1 MLRMGRSSNV
11 GVNAHRFEQNSR
23 NPHKCDAS
31 VEIRTAHRRLLGK
44 IGCISNTQFMGTAIV
59 NLKVGIFLDSIPEN
73 ILSQYGEKKGMKTY
87 GSEIGV

>member
-31 VEIRTAHRRLLGK
+31 VEIRTAHPNLLLPNELLHFWAAARKGR
-44 IGCISNTQFMGTAIV
+44 CP
-59 NLKVGIFLDSIPEN
+59 VGHRGEPLRPSDITHCFLTEDLGQE
-73 ILSQYGEKKGMKTY
+73 
-87 GSEIGV
+87 